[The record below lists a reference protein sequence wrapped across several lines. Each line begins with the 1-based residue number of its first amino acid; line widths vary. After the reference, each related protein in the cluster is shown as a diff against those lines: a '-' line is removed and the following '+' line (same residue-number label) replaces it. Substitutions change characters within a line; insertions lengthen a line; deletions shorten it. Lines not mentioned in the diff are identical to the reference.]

1 MDEIQKIISRME
13 PKEALDQLMETAKK
27 LLVHLDDRERMDF
40 VVNMI
45 GEAGS
50 DKIASMV
57 DR

>member
-40 VVNMI
+40 VVSMI

>member
-1 MDEIQKIISRME
+1 MDEIQEIISRME
-13 PKEALDQLMETAKK
+13 PKEALNQLMDKAKN
-27 LLVHLDDRERMDF
+27 LLVHLDDQERMDF
-40 VVNMI
+40 VVSMI